1 LNGIE
6 KNPPLKKGDRGGFDF
21 AFSRC
26 HRVEFLNE
34 LRKHHISSLVK
45 NPVWQMLK
53 KPSFPGRFERF
64 EPLER
69 VERIELLTG

>member
-6 KNPPLKKGDRGGFDF
+6 KNPLLKKGDRGGFDF
-21 AFSRC
+21 EFSRC

-53 KPSFPGRFERF
+53 NFRFQAALNDLNR
-64 EPLER
+64 LN
-69 VERIELLTG
+69 VLNELNS